1 MPYSVIPVTGLV
13 LGPIGSISQT
23 DFPLVSARQV
33 NPTDTLN
40 INFGDPFILNANN
53 TYSSVAQF
61 ILTNGVAA
69 LAALANGTPDNPF
82 GIAKDAVETN
92 AYYPL
97 NGGVNMPAG
106 FYAPGMMVN
115 GLTRGTISCGIN
127 NGTPAGAN
135 APVYIRTVLNGAIPA
150 GLVGQFEAAPDGT
163 IAGAAVTGNTGNG
176 TMGTLAIASG
186 LQNGAYSVVFNTAT
200 GYTVYSPTG
209 SLVGTGVTG
218 TPFAGGQVVFT
229 ITAGATPF
237 ARGDGFTVTVTAKTQ
252 LVKNIVFKT
261 GVLSTDP
268 NTGKSAAQLT
278 ILERKVA

>member
-23 DFPLVSARQV
+23 DFPLISPRQV

-40 INFGDPFILNANN
+40 LAFGEPFVLNANN

-69 LAALANGTPDNPF
+69 LAALANGNPNDPF
-82 GIAKDAVETN
+82 GIAKDSVETN

-97 NGGVNMPAG
+97 NGGANMPAG
-106 FYAPGMMVN
+106 FYAPGMVVN
-115 GLTRGTISCGIN
+115 GLTRGTISVGIN
-127 NGTPAGAN
+127 AGTPSGAN
-135 APVYIRTVLNGAIPA
+135 APVYLRTVLNGAIPA

-163 IAGAAVTGNTGNG
+163 LASAANAGNTGNA
-176 TMGTLAIASG
+176 TAGTLALGAG
-186 LQNGAYSVVFNTAT
+186 AQNGAYAVIFSSATAFSVTDPY
-200 GYTVYSPTG
+200 GKI
-209 SLVGTGVTG
+209 VGTGVAG

-229 ITAGATPF
+229 VTAGGTPMV
-237 ARGDGFTVTVTAKTQ
+237 RGDGLTINVAAKTQ

-261 GVLSTDP
+261 GVLSVDP